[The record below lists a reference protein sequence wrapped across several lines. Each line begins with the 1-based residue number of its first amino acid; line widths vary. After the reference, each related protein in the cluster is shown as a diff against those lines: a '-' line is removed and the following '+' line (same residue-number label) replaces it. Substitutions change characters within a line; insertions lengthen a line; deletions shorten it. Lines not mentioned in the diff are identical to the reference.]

1 MTFSK
6 LTAIILILL
15 LCGQVSISQKKDVKK
30 DSLKIYKKIEVYA
43 NKNKI
48 NKFFYRLLFRSTNSN
63 TNDDEST
70 IIINN
75 GFKNHEGKIIRE
87 IQIEDS
93 ANQEREGR
101 PIFKQI
107 NKYLFELS

>member
-1 MTFSK
+1 MTFSR
-6 LTAIILILL
+6 LTAFILILL

-63 TNDDEST
+63 TNNDEST

-75 GFKNHEGKIIRE
+75 GFKKYEGKIIRE
-87 IQIEDS
+87 IRIETLDPFGYS
-93 ANQEREGR
+93 SSNDLREPKENIKR
-101 PIFKQI
+101 
-107 NKYLFELS
+107 